1 MEFRTSYVAYL
12 SSKHI
17 PLAWFS
23 KSNLYPLINLPLVS
37 ALSVDN
43 TELTVAKGE
52 KSTVNVYADLKEET
66 TKVSFSLVY
75 TTYDVPATF
84 KAEEGIT
91 LKTNTTKNTL
101 TFSEAQK
108 GQVKLGT
115 IEISILKSAK
125 ANKGIIRLNSATA
138 TSKSGNISKLDPV
151 ELTVTI
157 GTSTNN
163 STSVKESNLLKGITS
178 KIVNIDLKDNV
189 YTYEVN
195 VKEDVKELDLVAVP
209 KDEKSKVVISSQKI
223 SELKDDK
230 ITINV
235 TSPSNTKEE
244 YTVKVNVL
252 KTDKVEI
259 DKEEF
264 KADSSYKGKWVVVI
278 IVSVVALLFGFTLS
292 KKEGK

>member
-1 MEFRTSYVAYL
+1 MKIVKRIIFLLVV
-12 SSKHI
+12 
-17 PLAWFS
+17 F
-23 KSNLYPLINLPLVS
+23 LINLPLVS

-52 KSTVNVYADLKEET
+52 KATVNVYADLKEET

-125 ANKGIIRLNSATA
+125 ANKGTIRLNSATA

-223 SELKDDK
+223 SELKDGK

-292 KKEGK
+292 KKEVK

>member
-1 MEFRTSYVAYL
+1 MKIVKRIIFLLVV
-12 SSKHI
+12 
-17 PLAWFS
+17 F
-23 KSNLYPLINLPLVS
+23 LINLPLVS
-37 ALSVDN
+37 ALSVDS

-52 KSTVNVYADLKEET
+52 KSTVDVYADLKEET

-125 ANKGIIRLNSATA
+125 ANKGTIRLNSATA

>member
-1 MEFRTSYVAYL
+1 MKIVKRIIFLLVV
-12 SSKHI
+12 
-17 PLAWFS
+17 F
-23 KSNLYPLINLPLVS
+23 LINLPLVS
-37 ALSVDN
+37 ALSVDS

-91 LKTNTTKNTL
+91 LKTNKTKNTL

-125 ANKGIIRLNSATA
+125 ANKGTIRLNSATA

-223 SELKDDK
+223 SELKDGK
-230 ITINV
+230 IIINV

-252 KTDKVEI
+252 KTNKVEI

-264 KADSSYKGKWVVVI
+264 KADSSYKGKWVVII

>member
-1 MEFRTSYVAYL
+1 MKIVKRIAFLLVV
-12 SSKHI
+12 
-17 PLAWFS
+17 F
-23 KSNLYPLINLPLVS
+23 LINLPLVS

-52 KSTVNVYADLKEET
+52 KSTVDVYADLKEET

-125 ANKGIIRLNSATA
+125 ANKGTIRLNSATA

-178 KIVNIDLKDNV
+178 KIVNIDLKDNM

-223 SELKDDK
+223 SELKDGK
-230 ITINV
+230 IIINV

-252 KTDKVEI
+252 KTNKVEI
-259 DKEEF
+259 DKEKF
-264 KADSSYKGKWVVVI
+264 KADSSYKGKWVVII

>member
-1 MEFRTSYVAYL
+1 MKIVKRIVFLLVV
-12 SSKHI
+12 
-17 PLAWFS
+17 F
-23 KSNLYPLINLPLVS
+23 LINLPLVS

-125 ANKGIIRLNSATA
+125 ANKGTIRLNSATA

-178 KIVNIDLKDNV
+178 KIVNIDLKDNI

-223 SELKDDK
+223 SELKDGK
-230 ITINV
+230 IIINV

-264 KADSSYKGKWVVVI
+264 KADSSYKGKWVVII

-292 KKEGK
+292 KKEVK

>member
-1 MEFRTSYVAYL
+1 MKIVKRIIFLLVV
-12 SSKHI
+12 
-17 PLAWFS
+17 F
-23 KSNLYPLINLPLVS
+23 LINLPLVS
-37 ALSVDN
+37 ALSVDS

-125 ANKGIIRLNSATA
+125 ANKGTIRLNSATA

-209 KDEKSKVVISSQKI
+209 KDEKSKVVISSQKV

>member
-1 MEFRTSYVAYL
+1 MKIVKRIAFLLVV
-12 SSKHI
+12 
-17 PLAWFS
+17 F
-23 KSNLYPLINLPLVS
+23 LINLPLVS

-125 ANKGIIRLNSATA
+125 ANKGTIRLNSATA

-178 KIVNIDLKDNV
+178 KIVSIDLKDNV

-195 VKEDVKELDLVAVP
+195 VKEDVKELDLVALP

-223 SELKDDK
+223 SDLKDGK

-264 KADSSYKGKWVVVI
+264 KADSSYKGKWIVVI
-278 IVSVVALLFGFTLS
+278 IVSVVALLFGFILS
-292 KKEGK
+292 KKEVK

>member
-1 MEFRTSYVAYL
+1 MKIVKRIAFLLVV
-12 SSKHI
+12 
-17 PLAWFS
+17 F
-23 KSNLYPLINLPLVS
+23 LINLPLVS

-52 KSTVNVYADLKEET
+52 KSTVDVYADLKEET

-125 ANKGIIRLNSATA
+125 ANKGTIRLNSATA

-163 STSVKESNLLKGITS
+163 STSVKESNLLKEITS

-223 SELKDDK
+223 SELKDGK
-230 ITINV
+230 IIINV

-252 KTDKVEI
+252 KTNKVEI
-259 DKEEF
+259 DKEKF
-264 KADSSYKGKWVVVI
+264 KADSSYKGKWVVII

>member
-1 MEFRTSYVAYL
+1 MKIVKRIIFLLVV
-12 SSKHI
+12 
-17 PLAWFS
+17 F
-23 KSNLYPLINLPLVS
+23 LINLPLVS
-37 ALSVDN
+37 ALSVDS

-115 IEISILKSAK
+115 IEISILKNAK
-125 ANKGIIRLNSATA
+125 ANKGTIRLNSATA

-223 SELKDDK
+223 SELKDGK
-230 ITINV
+230 IIINV

-252 KTDKVEI
+252 KTNKVEI
-259 DKEEF
+259 DKEKF
-264 KADSSYKGKWVVVI
+264 KADSSYKGKWVVII

>member
-1 MEFRTSYVAYL
+1 MKIVKRIIFLLVV
-12 SSKHI
+12 
-17 PLAWFS
+17 F
-23 KSNLYPLINLPLVS
+23 LINLPLVS
-37 ALSVDN
+37 ALSVDS

-125 ANKGIIRLNSATA
+125 ANKGTIRLNSATA

-195 VKEDVKELDLVAVP
+195 VKEDVKELDLVAVA

-223 SELKDDK
+223 SELKDGK
-230 ITINV
+230 IIINV

>member
-1 MEFRTSYVAYL
+1 MKIVKRIIFLLVV
-12 SSKHI
+12 
-17 PLAWFS
+17 F
-23 KSNLYPLINLPLVS
+23 LINLPLVS
-37 ALSVDN
+37 ALSVDS

-52 KSTVNVYADLKEET
+52 KSTVSVYADLKEET
-66 TKVSFSLVY
+66 TKVSFSLIY

-91 LKTNTTKNTL
+91 LNTNATKNTL

-125 ANKGIIRLNSATA
+125 ANKGTIRLNNATA
-138 TSKSGNISKLDPV
+138 TSKSGNVSKLDPV

-223 SELKDDK
+223 SDLKDGK

-244 YTVKVNVL
+244 YIVKVNVL

>member
-1 MEFRTSYVAYL
+1 MKIVKRIIFLLVV
-12 SSKHI
+12 
-17 PLAWFS
+17 F
-23 KSNLYPLINLPLVS
+23 LINLPLVS

-91 LKTNTTKNTL
+91 LKTNKTKNTL

-125 ANKGIIRLNSATA
+125 ANKGTIRLNSATA
-138 TSKSGNISKLDPV
+138 TSKSGNITKLDPV

-223 SELKDDK
+223 SDLKDGK

>member
-1 MEFRTSYVAYL
+1 MKIVKRIIFLLVV
-12 SSKHI
+12 
-17 PLAWFS
+17 F
-23 KSNLYPLINLPLVS
+23 LINLPLVS

-125 ANKGIIRLNSATA
+125 ANKGTIRLNSATA

-178 KIVNIDLKDNV
+178 KIVSIDLKDNV

-223 SELKDDK
+223 SELKDGK
-230 ITINV
+230 IIINV

-292 KKEGK
+292 KKEVK

>member
-1 MEFRTSYVAYL
+1 MKIVKRIIFLLVV
-12 SSKHI
+12 
-17 PLAWFS
+17 F
-23 KSNLYPLINLPLVS
+23 LINLPLVS

-52 KSTVNVYADLKEET
+52 KSTVDVYANLEEET

-91 LKTNTTKNTL
+91 LKTNKTKNTL

-125 ANKGIIRLNSATA
+125 ANKGTIRLNGATA

-223 SELKDDK
+223 SELKDGK
-230 ITINV
+230 IIINV

-252 KTDKVEI
+252 KTNKVEI
-259 DKEEF
+259 DKEKF
-264 KADSSYKGKWVVVI
+264 KADSSYKGKWVVII
-278 IVSVVALLFGFTLS
+278 IVSVVALLFGFTIS

>member
-1 MEFRTSYVAYL
+1 MKIVKRIIFLLVV
-12 SSKHI
+12 
-17 PLAWFS
+17 F
-23 KSNLYPLINLPLVS
+23 LINLPLVS
-37 ALSVDN
+37 ALSVDS

-91 LKTNTTKNTL
+91 LKTNKTKNTL

-125 ANKGIIRLNSATA
+125 ANKGTIRLNSATA

-223 SELKDDK
+223 SELKDGK
-230 ITINV
+230 IIINV

-252 KTDKVEI
+252 KTNKVEI

-264 KADSSYKGKWVVVI
+264 KADSSYKGKWIVVI
-278 IVSVVALLFGFTLS
+278 IVSVVALLFGFILS

>member
-1 MEFRTSYVAYL
+1 MKIVKRIIFLLVV
-12 SSKHI
+12 
-17 PLAWFS
+17 F
-23 KSNLYPLINLPLVS
+23 LINLPLVS

-52 KSTVNVYADLKEET
+52 KSTVDVYADLKEET

-125 ANKGIIRLNSATA
+125 ANKGTIRLNSATA

-223 SELKDDK
+223 SDLKDGK
-230 ITINV
+230 IIINV

-252 KTDKVEI
+252 KTNKVEI
-259 DKEEF
+259 DKEKF
-264 KADSSYKGKWVVVI
+264 KADSSYKGKWVVII

>member
-1 MEFRTSYVAYL
+1 MKIVKRIIFLLVV
-12 SSKHI
+12 
-17 PLAWFS
+17 F
-23 KSNLYPLINLPLVS
+23 LINLPLVS

-125 ANKGIIRLNSATA
+125 ANKGTIRLNSATA
-138 TSKSGNISKLDPV
+138 TSKSGNISKLDSV

-209 KDEKSKVVISSQKI
+209 KDEKSKVVISSQKV
-223 SELKDDK
+223 SELKDGK
-230 ITINV
+230 IIINV

-252 KTDKVEI
+252 KTNKVEI
-259 DKEEF
+259 DKEKF

-278 IVSVVALLFGFTLS
+278 IASVVALLFGFTLS

>member
-1 MEFRTSYVAYL
+1 MKIVKRIIFLLVV
-12 SSKHI
+12 
-17 PLAWFS
+17 F
-23 KSNLYPLINLPLVS
+23 LINLPLVS
-37 ALSVDN
+37 ALSVDS

-125 ANKGIIRLNSATA
+125 ANKGTIRLNSATA

-223 SELKDDK
+223 SELKDGK
-230 ITINV
+230 IIINV

-252 KTDKVEI
+252 KTNKVEI

-264 KADSSYKGKWVVVI
+264 KADSSYKGKWVVII
-278 IVSVVALLFGFTLS
+278 IVSVVALLFGFTIS

>member
-1 MEFRTSYVAYL
+1 MKIVKRIIFLLVV
-12 SSKHI
+12 
-17 PLAWFS
+17 F
-23 KSNLYPLINLPLVS
+23 LINLPLVS
-37 ALSVDN
+37 ALSVDS

-52 KSTVNVYADLKEET
+52 KATVNVYADLKEET

-125 ANKGIIRLNSATA
+125 ANKGTIRLNSATA

-223 SELKDDK
+223 SELKDGK
-230 ITINV
+230 IVINV

>member
-1 MEFRTSYVAYL
+1 MKIVKRIIFLLVV
-12 SSKHI
+12 
-17 PLAWFS
+17 F
-23 KSNLYPLINLPLVS
+23 LINLPLVS
-37 ALSVDN
+37 ALSVDS

-101 TFSEAQK
+101 TFTNAQK

-115 IEISILKSAK
+115 IEISILKNAK
-125 ANKGIIRLNSATA
+125 ANKGTIRLNSATA

-163 STSVKESNLLKGITS
+163 STSVKESNLLKEITS

-223 SELKDDK
+223 SELKDGK
-230 ITINV
+230 IIINV

-244 YTVKVNVL
+244 YIVKVNVL

>member
-1 MEFRTSYVAYL
+1 MKIVKRIIFLLVV
-12 SSKHI
+12 
-17 PLAWFS
+17 F
-23 KSNLYPLINLPLVS
+23 LINLPLVS
-37 ALSVDN
+37 ALSVDS

-52 KSTVNVYADLKEET
+52 KATVNVYADLKEET

-75 TTYDVPATF
+75 TTYDVPAIF

-101 TFSEAQK
+101 TFTNAQK
-108 GQVKLGT
+108 GQVKLGI
-115 IEISILKSAK
+115 IEISIPKSAK
-125 ANKGIIRLNSATA
+125 ANKGTIRLNSATA

-223 SELKDDK
+223 SDLKDGK

-244 YTVKVNVL
+244 YIVKVNVL
-252 KTDKVEI
+252 KTNKVEI

-292 KKEGK
+292 KKEVK

>member
-1 MEFRTSYVAYL
+1 MKIVKRIAFLLVV
-12 SSKHI
+12 
-17 PLAWFS
+17 F
-23 KSNLYPLINLPLVS
+23 LINLPLVS
-37 ALSVDN
+37 ALSVDS

-125 ANKGIIRLNSATA
+125 ANKGTIRLNSATA

-223 SELKDDK
+223 SDLKDGK

-264 KADSSYKGKWVVVI
+264 KADSSYKGKWIVVI

>member
-1 MEFRTSYVAYL
+1 MKIVKRIIFLLVV
-12 SSKHI
+12 
-17 PLAWFS
+17 F
-23 KSNLYPLINLPLVS
+23 LINLPLVS

-115 IEISILKSAK
+115 IEISVPKGAK
-125 ANKGIIRLNSATA
+125 ATKGTIRLNSATA

-163 STSVKESNLLKGITS
+163 STSVKESNLLKEITS
-178 KIVNIDLKDNV
+178 KTVNIDLKDNV

-223 SELKDDK
+223 SELKDGK
-230 ITINV
+230 IIINV

-292 KKEGK
+292 KKEVK

>member
-1 MEFRTSYVAYL
+1 MKIVKRIIFLLVV
-12 SSKHI
+12 
-17 PLAWFS
+17 F
-23 KSNLYPLINLPLVS
+23 LINLPLVS

-125 ANKGIIRLNSATA
+125 ANKGTIRLNSATA

-223 SELKDDK
+223 SDLKDGK

-235 TSPSNTKEE
+235 ISPSNTKEE

>member
-1 MEFRTSYVAYL
+1 MKIVKRIIFLLV
-12 SSKHI
+12 I
-17 PLAWFS
+17 F
-23 KSNLYPLINLPLVS
+23 LINLPLVS

-52 KSTVNVYADLKEET
+52 KSTVDVYADLEEET

-91 LKTNTTKNTL
+91 LKTNKTKNTL

-125 ANKGIIRLNSATA
+125 ANKGTIRLNSATA

-223 SELKDDK
+223 SELKDGK

-252 KTDKVEI
+252 KTNKVEI
-259 DKEEF
+259 DKEKF
-264 KADSSYKGKWVVVI
+264 KADSSYKGKWVVII
-278 IVSVVALLFGFTLS
+278 IVSVVALLFGFTIS

>member
-1 MEFRTSYVAYL
+1 MKIVKRIIFLLVV
-12 SSKHI
+12 
-17 PLAWFS
+17 F
-23 KSNLYPLINLPLVS
+23 LINLPLVS
-37 ALSVDN
+37 ALSVDS

-125 ANKGIIRLNSATA
+125 ANKGTIRLNSATA

-223 SELKDDK
+223 SELKDGK
-230 ITINV
+230 IIINV

-252 KTDKVEI
+252 KTNKVEI

-278 IVSVVALLFGFTLS
+278 IVSVVALLFGFTIS
-292 KKEGK
+292 KKEVK

>member
-1 MEFRTSYVAYL
+1 MKIVKRIIFLLVV
-12 SSKHI
+12 
-17 PLAWFS
+17 F
-23 KSNLYPLINLPLVS
+23 LINLPLVS
-37 ALSVDN
+37 ALSVDS

-125 ANKGIIRLNSATA
+125 ANKGTIRLNSATA

-223 SELKDDK
+223 SDLKDGK

-278 IVSVVALLFGFTLS
+278 IVSVVALLFGFILS

>member
-1 MEFRTSYVAYL
+1 MKIVKRIIFLLVV
-12 SSKHI
+12 
-17 PLAWFS
+17 F
-23 KSNLYPLINLPLVS
+23 LINLPLVS

-52 KSTVNVYADLKEET
+52 KSIVNVYADLKEET

-125 ANKGIIRLNSATA
+125 ANKGTIRLNSATA

-223 SELKDDK
+223 SDLKDGK
-230 ITINV
+230 IIINV

-292 KKEGK
+292 KKEVK

>member
-1 MEFRTSYVAYL
+1 MKIVKRIAFLLVV
-12 SSKHI
+12 
-17 PLAWFS
+17 F
-23 KSNLYPLINLPLVS
+23 LINLPLVS
-37 ALSVDN
+37 ALSVDS

-125 ANKGIIRLNSATA
+125 ANKGTIRLNSATA

-223 SELKDDK
+223 SELKDGK
-230 ITINV
+230 IIINV

-278 IVSVVALLFGFTLS
+278 IISVVALLFGFTLS
-292 KKEGK
+292 KKEVK

>member
-1 MEFRTSYVAYL
+1 MKIVKRIVFLLVV
-12 SSKHI
+12 
-17 PLAWFS
+17 F
-23 KSNLYPLINLPLVS
+23 LINLPLVS

-125 ANKGIIRLNSATA
+125 ANKGTIRLNSATA

-223 SELKDDK
+223 SDLKDGK
-230 ITINV
+230 IIINV

-292 KKEGK
+292 KKEVK

>member
-1 MEFRTSYVAYL
+1 MKIVKRIIFLLVV
-12 SSKHI
+12 
-17 PLAWFS
+17 F
-23 KSNLYPLINLPLVS
+23 LINLPLVS
-37 ALSVDN
+37 ALSVDS

-125 ANKGIIRLNSATA
+125 ANKGTIRLNSATA

-223 SELKDDK
+223 SDLKDGK
-230 ITINV
+230 IIINV

-278 IVSVVALLFGFTLS
+278 IVTVVALLFGFTLS
-292 KKEGK
+292 KKEVK

>member
-1 MEFRTSYVAYL
+1 MKIVKRIIFLLVV
-12 SSKHI
+12 
-17 PLAWFS
+17 F
-23 KSNLYPLINLPLVS
+23 LINLPLVS
-37 ALSVDN
+37 ALSVDS

-52 KSTVNVYADLKEET
+52 KATVNVYADLKEET

-91 LKTNTTKNTL
+91 LNTNTTKNTL

-125 ANKGIIRLNSATA
+125 ANKGTIRLNSATA

-223 SELKDDK
+223 SDLKDGK

-264 KADSSYKGKWVVVI
+264 KADSSYKGKWIVVI
-278 IVSVVALLFGFTLS
+278 IVSVVALLFGFALS

>member
-1 MEFRTSYVAYL
+1 MKIVKRIIFLLVV
-12 SSKHI
+12 
-17 PLAWFS
+17 F
-23 KSNLYPLINLPLVS
+23 LINLPLVS
-37 ALSVDN
+37 ALSVDS

-91 LKTNTTKNTL
+91 LKTNKTKNTL

-125 ANKGIIRLNSATA
+125 ANKGTIRLNSATA

-209 KDEKSKVVISSQKI
+209 KDEKSKVVISSQKV
-223 SELKDDK
+223 SELKDGK

>member
-1 MEFRTSYVAYL
+1 MKIVKRLVFLLVV
-12 SSKHI
+12 
-17 PLAWFS
+17 F
-23 KSNLYPLINLPLVS
+23 LINLPLVS
-37 ALSVDN
+37 ALSVDS

-52 KSTVNVYADLKEET
+52 KSTVDVYADLKEET

-91 LKTNTTKNTL
+91 LKTNKTKNTL

-125 ANKGIIRLNSATA
+125 ANKGTIRLNSATA

-223 SELKDDK
+223 SELKDGK
-230 ITINV
+230 IIINV

-264 KADSSYKGKWVVVI
+264 KADSSYKGKWVVII

>member
-1 MEFRTSYVAYL
+1 MKIVKRIIFLLVV
-12 SSKHI
+12 
-17 PLAWFS
+17 F
-23 KSNLYPLINLPLVS
+23 LINLPLVS
-37 ALSVDN
+37 ALSVDS

-91 LKTNTTKNTL
+91 LNTNTTKNTL

-125 ANKGIIRLNSATA
+125 ANKGTIRLNSATA

-223 SELKDDK
+223 SDLKDGK
-230 ITINV
+230 IIINV

-252 KTDKVEI
+252 KTNKVEI

-278 IVSVVALLFGFTLS
+278 IVSVVALLFGFTIS

>member
-1 MEFRTSYVAYL
+1 MKIVKRIIFLLVV
-12 SSKHI
+12 
-17 PLAWFS
+17 F
-23 KSNLYPLINLPLVS
+23 LINLPLVS

-52 KSTVNVYADLKEET
+52 KSTVDVYADLKEET

-125 ANKGIIRLNSATA
+125 ANKGTIRLNSATA

-223 SELKDDK
+223 SELKDGK
-230 ITINV
+230 IIINV

-252 KTDKVEI
+252 KTNKVEI
-259 DKEEF
+259 DKEKF
-264 KADSSYKGKWVVVI
+264 KADSSYKGKWVVII

>member
-1 MEFRTSYVAYL
+1 MKIVKRIIFLLVV
-12 SSKHI
+12 
-17 PLAWFS
+17 F
-23 KSNLYPLINLPLVS
+23 LINLPLVS

-125 ANKGIIRLNSATA
+125 ANKGTIRLNSATA

-163 STSVKESNLLKGITS
+163 STSVKESNLLKEITS

-223 SELKDDK
+223 SELKDGK
-230 ITINV
+230 IIINV

-252 KTDKVEI
+252 KTNKVEI

-264 KADSSYKGKWVVVI
+264 KADSSYKGKWVVII

-292 KKEGK
+292 KKEVK

>member
-1 MEFRTSYVAYL
+1 MKIVKRIIFLLVV
-12 SSKHI
+12 
-17 PLAWFS
+17 F
-23 KSNLYPLINLPLVS
+23 LINLPLVS
-37 ALSVDN
+37 ALSVDS

-125 ANKGIIRLNSATA
+125 ANKGTIRLNSATA

-223 SELKDDK
+223 SELKDGK
-230 ITINV
+230 IIINV

-252 KTDKVEI
+252 KTNKVEI
-259 DKEEF
+259 DKEKF

-292 KKEGK
+292 KKEVK

>member
-1 MEFRTSYVAYL
+1 MKIVKRIIFLLVV
-12 SSKHI
+12 
-17 PLAWFS
+17 F
-23 KSNLYPLINLPLVS
+23 LINLPLVS
-37 ALSVDN
+37 ALSVDS

-52 KSTVNVYADLKEET
+52 KATVNVYADLKEET

-125 ANKGIIRLNSATA
+125 ANKGTIRLNSATA

-178 KIVNIDLKDNV
+178 KMVNIDLKDNV

-223 SELKDDK
+223 SELKDGK
-230 ITINV
+230 IVINV

-278 IVSVVALLFGFTLS
+278 IVSVVALLFGFALS

>member
-1 MEFRTSYVAYL
+1 MKIVKRIIFLLVV
-12 SSKHI
+12 
-17 PLAWFS
+17 F
-23 KSNLYPLINLPLVS
+23 LINLPLVS

-43 TELTVAKGE
+43 TELIVAKGE

-125 ANKGIIRLNSATA
+125 ANKGTIRLNSATA

-223 SELKDDK
+223 SDLKDGK